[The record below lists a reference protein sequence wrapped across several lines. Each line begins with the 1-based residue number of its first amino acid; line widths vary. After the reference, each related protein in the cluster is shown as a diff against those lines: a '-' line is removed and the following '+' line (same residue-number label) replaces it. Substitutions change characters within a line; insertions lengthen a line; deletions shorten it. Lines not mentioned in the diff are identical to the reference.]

1 MSVAVKIVS
10 VILKSIVS
18 NRVENELAKN
28 LIEIPM
34 DSISETYIP
43 EIVKFIYEGKSQIE
57 KVLSKEN
64 LLSLNISDN
73 KCDFVV
79 AEIKDLVSKIEL
91 TDEIYREYK
100 YNDEQLKNFLWSK
113 YSELKENNI
122 EYENEIK
129 KVLFL
134 IAKELLT
141 LKKGSEE
148 FETDLLIQIS
158 NTVDDTKIEV
168 QKLFEDTNNNSDKL
182 DKNAQ
187 ILIQIQQILL
197 LLLEKIQTN
206 NKDNDIINNKE
217 FQNNKKGDYIKNW
230 NSRLFLHIDNDENP
244 LTLADTFIT
253 PDYKIHKQIKRIR
266 FSKEDALDNVID
278 KFIKYDRTS
287 TMLITGVPG
296 IGKSSITSWIANRYK
311 DDDRV
316 LILRFRDWKYIILE
330 KNLLELI
337 CKKFECEEENLDNKI
352 LVLDG
357 FDEMKSLIIQ
367 KDMLDTL
374 FDSIKDFDNFKCIIT
389 SRPAYI
395 DSTRFENVVEL
406 QQFNIDKV
414 DRFYTKITGN
424 KLKKGE
430 KIESNLEVL
439 GIPVILYMAIMSEI
453 DISKNPTK
461 PELYNRIFAERG
473 GIFDKFQKDGYEYDN
488 ASQILR
494 NPKNAKKYLKFLGDI
509 AFEMFEVNTLVLQ
522 KEQSSIPELEISEE
536 KISVL
541 EFPIKHLFESTEF
554 NLEFIHKTIYEYFVS
569 EHIFHS
575 ICEGIKLSKDR
586 LAGVLGDLLKKD
598 ILSPEILEFL
608 KYKIINSRLKDKFD
622 IINESFNLMLE
633 DGMTYHTGICYKNSM
648 NYEINIFANMLEI
661 IHMWSKDILEFDNAI
676 VNYIRCNSKLKLNL
690 KNLNLEDAD
699 LKRVNLTQANLIG
712 ANLREADLKYAD
724 LTEADLRYA
733 DLTEA
738 DLTGADLAQINLIGV
753 NLTKAHLTDVD
764 LTGINLTNANL
775 TDVDLSGSDLRTVNL
790 TGGNLTNANLANVDL
805 SRANL
810 TNANLSAANLS
821 GANLTGVDLRGAD
834 LTHTN
839 LRGVDLKKINLTNKN
854 LSITDLTD
862 RKLSEIKLGEA
873 DLIDEN
879 LMDTYFSDLD
889 LTYQN
894 LIGINFSNPDLT
906 DAILNENQVKYLD
919 GKCNLREV
927 KIYLDQT
934 KETISYEEYCNRR
947 NTL

>member
-187 ILIQIQQILL
+187 ILIQIQQILQI
-197 LLLEKIQTN
+197 LLEKIQSN
-206 NKDNDIINNKE
+206 NKDNNIINNKE
-217 FQNNKKGDYIKNW
+217 FQNNKKEDYIKNW
-230 NSRLFLHIDNDENP
+230 NSRLFLHIDNDEKP
-244 LTLADTFIT
+244 LTLADSFIM
-253 PDYKIHKQIKRIR
+253 PDYRIHKQINRIE
-266 FSKEDALDNVID
+266 FSYGDTLDNIID
-278 KFIKYDRTS
+278 KFIEYDRSS

-316 LILRFRDWKYIILE
+316 LILRFRDWEPEELE
-330 KNLLELI
+330 KELLKAI
-337 CKKFECEEENLDNKI
+337 YNTFGYKKSDLDNKI
-352 LVLDG
+352 LVIDG
-357 FDEMKSLIIQ
+357 FDEIKLLHERNRL
-367 KDMLDTL
+367 LDIFLNNITE
-374 FDSIKDFDNFKCIIT
+374 FDNFKCIIT
-389 SRPAYI
+389 SRTAYI
-395 DSTRFENVVEL
+395 DARRFENVVEL
-406 QQFNIDKV
+406 QQFDIGKV
-414 DRFYTKITGN
+414 DNFYTKITGN
-424 KLKKGE
+424 KLKERE

-439 GIPVILYMAIMSEI
+439 GIPVILYMAIMSDVNIEGN
-453 DISKNPTK
+453 STK
-461 PELYNRIFAERG
+461 SELYNRIFAERG
-473 GIFDKFQKDGYEYDN
+473 GIFDKFCSEGISYDKAN
-488 ASQILR
+488 QILR
-494 NPKNAKKYLKFLGDI
+494 DPKNIKKYLNFLANI
-509 AFEMFEVNTLVLQ
+509 AFEMFESNTLLLQ
-522 KEQSSIPELEISEE
+522 KERSSIPELEIGEG
-536 KISVL
+536 KISIL

-554 NLEFIHKTIYEYFVS
+554 NVEFIHKTIYEYFVS
-569 EHIFHS
+569 EYIFHS
-575 ICEGIKLSKDR
+575 IYENIKLSKHE
-586 LAGVLGDLLKKD
+586 LAGVLGKLLKKD

-622 IINESFNLMLE
+622 IINESFDLMLQ

-648 NYEINIFANMLEI
+648 DCEMNVFANMLEI
-661 IHMWSKDILEFDNAI
+661 IHMWDKDKLEFNNAV
-676 VNYIRCNSKLKLNL
+676 VNYIQYNKRQKLNL
-690 KNLNLEDAD
+690 KKFDLEEAD
-699 LKRVNLTQANLIG
+699 LSESY
-712 ANLREADLKYAD
+712 LREADLRQSYLREAYLRQAD
-724 LTEADLRYA
+724 LREADLRETYLRQA
-733 DLTEA
+733 DLREAYLRQADLREAYLREAYLREAYLRQADLREAYLRQADLREA
-738 DLTGADLAQINLIGV
+738 DLRQADLRQA
-753 NLTKAHLTDVD
+753 D
-764 LTGINLTNANL
+764 LREADLREA
-775 TDVDLSGSDLRTVNL
+775 DLSEAILDENQVEYLEKKY
-790 TGGNLTNANLANVDL
+790 
-805 SRANL
+805 
-810 TNANLSAANLS
+810 
-821 GANLTGVDLRGAD
+821 
-834 LTHTN
+834 N
-839 LRGVDLKKINLTNKN
+839 LRG
-854 LSITDLTD
+854 
-862 RKLSEIKLGEA
+862 
-873 DLIDEN
+873 
-879 LMDTYFSDLD
+879 
-889 LTYQN
+889 
-894 LIGINFSNPDLT
+894 
-906 DAILNENQVKYLD
+906 
-919 GKCNLREV
+919 V

-947 NTL
+947 NNL

>member
-1 MSVAVKIVS
+1 MLYGRSIQMSVAVKIVS

-18 NRVENELAKN
+18 NKVENELAKN

-73 KCDFVV
+73 KYDFVV

-100 YNDEQLKNFLWSK
+100 YNAGDLKNFLWSK

-129 KVLFL
+129 NVLFL
-134 IAKELLT
+134 IAQELLT

-168 QKLFEDTNNNSDKL
+168 QKLFEDINNNSDKL

-230 NSRLFLHIDNDENP
+230 NSRLFLHIDNDERP
-244 LTLADTFIT
+244 LTLADTFII
-253 PDYKIHKQIKRIR
+253 PDYTIHKQINRIE
-266 FSKEDALDNVID
+266 FSYGDTLDNIID
-278 KFIKYDRTS
+278 KFIKYDRSS

-311 DDDRV
+311 DNDRV
-316 LILRFRDWKYIILE
+316 LILRFRDWEPEELE
-330 KNLLELI
+330 KGLLKAI
-337 CKKFECEEENLDNKI
+337 YNTFGYKKSDLHNKI
-352 LVLDG
+352 LVIDG
-357 FDEMKSLIIQ
+357 FDEIKLLHQ
-367 KDMLDTL
+367 GDRLLDIFLNNITE
-374 FDSIKDFDNFKCIIT
+374 FNNFKCIIT

-395 DSTRFENVVEL
+395 DSTRFENVVEV
-406 QQFNIDKV
+406 QEFDIGKV
-414 DRFYTKITGN
+414 DSFYAKITGN
-424 KLKKGE
+424 KLENKE

-439 GIPVILYMAIMSEI
+439 GIPVILYMAIMSDV
-453 DISKNPTK
+453 DIERNSTK
-461 PELYNRIFAERG
+461 SELYNRIFAERG
-473 GIFDKFQKDGYEYDN
+473 GIFDKFCSDGISYDKAN
-488 ASQILR
+488 QILR
-494 NPKNAKKYLKFLGDI
+494 DPKNIKKYLNFLASI
-509 AFEMFEVNTLVLQ
+509 AFEMFEANTLVLQ
-522 KEQSSIPELEISEE
+522 KEKSSIPELEIGEG

-554 NLEFIHKTIYEYFVS
+554 NVEFIHKTIYEYFVS
-569 EHIFHS
+569 EHIFYS
-575 ICEGIKLSKDR
+575 ICEGITLSKHE
-586 LAGVLGDLLKKD
+586 LAGVLGKLLKKD

-622 IINESFNLMLE
+622 IINESFDLMLQ
-633 DGMTYHTGICYKNSM
+633 DGMTYHIGICYKNSM
-648 NYEINIFANMLEI
+648 DCEMNVFANMLEI
-661 IHMWSKDILEFDNAI
+661 IHMGDKDKLEVDNA
-676 VNYIRCNSKLKLNL
+676 VANYIRYNKRQKLNL
-690 KNLNLEDAD
+690 KILNLKEAILIGSNLNEA
-699 LKRVNLTQANLIG
+699 NLTEANLNGANLTEANLNGAYLNGAYLNG
-712 ANLREADLKYAD
+712 ANLREARLNGANLRGARLRGADLIEADLRRAD
-724 LTEADLRYA
+724 LTEADLR
-733 DLTEA
+733 
-738 DLTGADLAQINLIGV
+738 GADLIIP
-753 NLTKAHLTDVD
+753 
-764 LTGINLTNANL
+764 
-775 TDVDLSGSDLRTVNL
+775 
-790 TGGNLTNANLANVDL
+790 
-805 SRANL
+805 
-810 TNANLSAANLS
+810 
-821 GANLTGVDLRGAD
+821 DLRGTILINTILD
-834 LTHTN
+834 EKRVRYLQIMYN
-839 LRGVDLKKINLTNKN
+839 LKG
-854 LSITDLTD
+854 
-862 RKLSEIKLGEA
+862 
-873 DLIDEN
+873 
-879 LMDTYFSDLD
+879 
-889 LTYQN
+889 
-894 LIGINFSNPDLT
+894 
-906 DAILNENQVKYLD
+906 
-919 GKCNLREV
+919 V

-947 NTL
+947 NNL